1 MRRCKHRDLVE
12 ISDSE
17 EPCLVDPHRLWRI
30 VESLPDPDVQRPL
43 VVACIGTREKSLA
56 LHQLFPANDSK
67 VCDGRSSL
75 CKAYGDVLTAHAACP
90 ILYWDIELA
99 NGLPSQDV
107 RAYCH
112 QFQAFRIGSGVP
124 REELGAR
131 LIQRLLLPFAD
142 VICIF
147 AADLGGLQGVFS
159 YLQAWAASGR
169 AATKYSL
176 GAGLVVVVPNDTCG
190 IAGLEEIEFLESL
203 QTSGIVQAYRSVKI
217 QHISTQPLSNARY
230 VSLREIVLHTELDSA
245 RADRDAR
252 MSLYSGTHLASLF
265 SQSLAHVAHMTD
277 EPFDYVA
284 ATRQGIPHLPH
295 LTDCL
300 SAVLRASSRESV
312 PHGTITS
319 ILATS
324 LLTQAYPPSSHSF
337 APHGIFRGLFQPLLS
352 TTFEQQYIPGIRST
366 LTEAHRVLR
375 DQMVGMVFREFVRGW
390 MRMQKERLPAAV
402 VHQQRLQDT
411 LTSTHRAKV
420 RSNLF
425 CSICALR
432 PPEHV
437 LKCRHAICDH
447 CAKTYGDPRVTEEYT
462 YIFRKCLACGTG
474 TDLLIRLKPPTAG
487 VRILSVD
494 GGGVRGIIPLE
505 FLHLLQRSLGSS
517 CRVQDLFDLALGT
530 SAGGLVVLGLFAKHW
545 DIQHAVA
552 TFRALA
558 SRFFA
563 NFLTNK
569 FPALGRVNS
578 YVRCMLQD
586 SCYKTESLD
595 ATLKQSFGEQSRIFD
610 YPESGA
616 SQCKIAVTTTTT
628 STANTRL
635 MVSYTGGTPLKVG
648 CGTVLSYSE

>member
-1 MRRCKHRDLVE
+1 M
-12 ISDSE
+12 
-17 EPCLVDPHRLWRI
+17 
-30 VESLPDPDVQRPL
+30 
-43 VVACIGTREKSLA
+43 
-56 LHQLFPANDSK
+56 
-67 VCDGRSSL
+67 
-75 CKAYGDVLTAHAACP
+75 
-90 ILYWDIELA
+90 
-99 NGLPSQDV
+99 
-107 RAYCH
+107 
-112 QFQAFRIGSGVP
+112 
-124 REELGAR
+124 
-131 LIQRLLLPFAD
+131 
-142 VICIF
+142 
-147 AADLGGLQGVFS
+147 
-159 YLQAWAASGR
+159 
-169 AATKYSL
+169 
-176 GAGLVVVVPNDTCG
+176 
-190 IAGLEEIEFLESL
+190 
-203 QTSGIVQAYRSVKI
+203 
-217 QHISTQPLSNARY
+217 
-230 VSLREIVLHTELDSA
+230 
-245 RADRDAR
+245 
-252 MSLYSGTHLASLF
+252 
-265 SQSLAHVAHMTD
+265 
-277 EPFDYVA
+277 
-284 ATRQGIPHLPH
+284 
-295 LTDCL
+295 
-300 SAVLRASSRESV
+300 LRASSRESV

-337 APHGIFRGLFQPLLS
+337 APHGIFRALFQPLLS

-375 DQMVGMVFREFVRGW
+375 DQMVGMVSREFVRGW
-390 MRMQKERLPAAV
+390 MRMQKDRLPAAV
-402 VHQQRLQDT
+402 FHQQRMQDT
-411 LTSTHRAKV
+411 LTSTHWAKV

-432 PPEHV
+432 RPEHV

-462 YIFRKCLACGTG
+462 YIFRKCLACGAG

-487 VRILSVD
+487 IGILSVD

-530 SAGGLVVLGLFAKHW
+530 SAGTYQMLEIKTDSTNALEGGLVVLGLFAKHW
-545 DIQHAVA
+545 DIQYAVA
-552 TFRALA
+552 TFRTLA

-569 FPALGRVNS
+569 FPALGRLNS

-595 ATLKQSFGEQSRIFD
+595 ATLKQSFGEQTRIFD
-610 YPESGA
+610 YPESGV

-635 MVSYTGGTPLKVG
+635 VGSYNGGTPLKAG